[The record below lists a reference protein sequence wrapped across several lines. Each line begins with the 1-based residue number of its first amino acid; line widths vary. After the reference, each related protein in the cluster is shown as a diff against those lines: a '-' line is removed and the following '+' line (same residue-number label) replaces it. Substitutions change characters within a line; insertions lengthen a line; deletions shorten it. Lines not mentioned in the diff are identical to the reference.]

1 MQNFGSQAYF
11 RVDLN
16 LKVVDKMV
24 DGSGYKITQQI
35 EEELALIKEVKAMAQ
50 EAHAE
55 KNTHKKNTNKIRAWR
70 INVKM
75 ALQKQEESRLHSIE
89 KQTYELA
96 LNRYTE
102 KLNDVLAIGIQDRKS
117 VV

>member
-1 MQNFGSQAYF
+1 MA
-11 RVDLN
+11 
-16 LKVVDKMV
+16 

-55 KNTHKKNTNKIRAWR
+55 KNTHKENTNKIRAWR
-70 INVKM
+70 VKVKM
-75 ALQKQEESRLHSIE
+75 ALRKQEENRLHSIE

-102 KLNDVLAIGIQDRKS
+102 KLNDMLAIKLS
-117 VV
+117 VDSKQKASS

>member
-1 MQNFGSQAYF
+1 MNSQTCS

-16 LKVVDKMV
+16 LKVVDKMA

-89 KQTYELA
+89 
-96 LNRYTE
+96 N
-102 KLNDVLAIGIQDRKS
+102 KLMNLL
-117 VV
+117 